1 MENVRR
7 TARLLASVT
16 NETEALLC
24 AHLAADIIDAKN
36 PQQGALGAL
45 PLATV
50 KAIRARTPR
59 HVPVSATVGDPTDD
73 IDATLRAVEAMAAAG
88 VDIVKIGLNPKAGA
102 ALVLR
107 RLAHIQLGDV
117 LLVGV
122 LLADQGLELELAKR
136 AGDAG
141 FAGLMLDTA
150 DKKRGALPDVVPA
163 ATLQAFVSATHG
175 ANMFAGFAGS
185 LRAEHVP
192 DLLEFAPDVLGFRGG
207 LCRRGD
213 RNATLDPDAV
223 RAVRR
228 AVPFCDSRVPL
239 AGRAARHQAENVA

>member
-1 MENVRR
+1 M
-7 TARLLASVT
+7 
-16 NETEALLC
+16 
-24 AHLAADIIDAKN
+24 
-36 PQQGALGAL
+36 
-45 PLATV
+45 
-50 KAIRARTPR
+50 
-59 HVPVSATVGDPTDD
+59 
-73 IDATLRAVEAMAAAG
+73 
-88 VDIVKIGLNPKAGA
+88 
-102 ALVLR
+102 LR
-107 RLAHIQLGDV
+107 RLAQMQLGDV

-150 DKKRGALPDVVPA
+150 DKKRGASRMSCRRPPCRRSSQPRTGQYV
-163 ATLQAFVSATHG
+163 
-175 ANMFAGFAGS
+175 AGFAGS

-213 RNATLDPDAV
+213 RNGTLDPDAV

-239 AGRAARHQAENVA
+239 VGRAARRQAEDVA